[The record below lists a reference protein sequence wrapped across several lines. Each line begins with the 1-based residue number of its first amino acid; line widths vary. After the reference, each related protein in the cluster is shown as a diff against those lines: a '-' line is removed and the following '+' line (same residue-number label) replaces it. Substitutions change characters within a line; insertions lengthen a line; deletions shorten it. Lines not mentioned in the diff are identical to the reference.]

1 MNKKIAIIG
10 LCCLINSTLAASE
23 EAQQGGYQAPAEL
36 VIAIYNN
43 CLDKQ
48 EQSNDYQQ
56 ESAVLSCV
64 NEDLAIL
71 GFNKINA
78 HKSLIALIEKE

>member
-1 MNKKIAIIG
+1 MNYKIATIG
-10 LCCLINSTLAASE
+10 LYSLINSTLAYSE
-23 EAQQGGYQAPAEL
+23 EANQNGYQAPAEL

-48 EQSNDYQQ
+48 EQLKDDQQ
-56 ESAVLSCV
+56 ETAVLSCV

-71 GFNKINA
+71 GFKKISA
-78 HKSLIALIEKE
+78 HTSLIALIEK

>member
-1 MNKKIAIIG
+1 MNSA
-10 LCCLINSTLAASE
+10 LAFGE
-23 EAQQGGYQAPAEL
+23 EAQLSTGGYQAPAEL